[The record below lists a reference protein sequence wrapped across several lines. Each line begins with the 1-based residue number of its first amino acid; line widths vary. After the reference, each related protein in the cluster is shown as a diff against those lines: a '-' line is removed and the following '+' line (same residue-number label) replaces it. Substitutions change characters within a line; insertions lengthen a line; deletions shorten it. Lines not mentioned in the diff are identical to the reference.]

1 MANGAAVTSLL
12 LGLPIQLLRVAPQAH
27 GGLLRQ
33 RRELNGLGRAAG
45 PDRMRGV
52 GLLCQVQQAGQKCFV
67 GYGHGHAS
75 SGWPRAAV
83 RGTRKAKHPRGK
95 TGLAFFAAMGDHLSD
110 EIRRL
115 SPGSPGA
122 CGPPLRVAFSMSW
135 A

>member
-1 MANGAAVTSLL
+1 MADGAAVAALL
-12 LGLPIQLLRVAPQAH
+12 LGLPVELLGIAPQAH

-33 RRELNGLGRAAG
+33 GCELDGLGRAAG
-45 PDRMRGV
+45 PDRMWGV
-52 GLLCQVQQAGQKCFV
+52 GLLCQGQQARQKSLV
-67 GYGHGHAS
+67 GYGHGRAS
-75 SGWPRAAV
+75 SVGPRAAV

-110 EIRRL
+110 EIRRS